1 MRRFICDALCTEFRV
16 DEAAEGQCALEVAT
30 ASPPDL
36 LVTDLMLPRLGGDR
50 LVAALRTIPPIRD
63 IPVLVLSAKD
73 DAMLRARLLA
83 GAAQDYVTKPF
94 SAQELRA
101 RVRNLVTMK
110 RARDDLQRE
119 LLSQSNDLAEL
130 TRNLIDNRRALQASE
145 HRWWAI

>member
-1 MRRFICDALCTEFRV
+1 
-16 DEAAEGQCALEVAT
+16 
-30 ASPPDL
+30 
-36 LVTDLMLPRLGGDR
+36 
-50 LVAALRTIPPIRD
+50 
-63 IPVLVLSAKD
+63 
-73 DAMLRARLLA
+73 MLRARLLA